1 MQIERSDEI
10 NLIRQT
16 LNGKTSAFNLLV
28 KMHRTTIY
36 TLVLSYTKNPTD
48 AEDLTQQIFIRAY
61 ERLATL
67 RELDRFLPWLQ
78 RISHNTCKNWL
89 RQQRGATIGFEAVK
103 DANFA
108 ETAASPEEIALKA
121 EVETVVR
128 EAISDLQET
137 DRKLMEARYIKGA
150 SYSELQVESGLS
162 YAAIVNRVKRAKQKV
177 RRRIEKLLG
186 GMAILPGQTLILGGM
201 ETVKLSAKV
210 KLAAVGVAAVV
221 GIGGGGVLYHR
232 TFQSQP
238 ILVNEQGV
246 REVHTATGDS
256 LANSVH
262 STDAALGINSPTKGE
277 SISEEGEANRFEIS
291 TDDGV
296 KIVDVKNM
304 HELMEEVNLPEEI
317 EKLFHPY
324 VEHSADVGGDGKV
337 KAALTILSQEEL
349 TEEMLEKL
357 AEAFRRTA
365 GKLERTANTRIQ
377 VFRIEGDHKLTAEI
391 EELPEEL
398 KQKIASGEFVVW
410 NESGQE
416 LPEEIR
422 QAAIQAAIEESRKS
436 VFQTT
441 QEPLEEPKQKTA
453 NPDTQHLSASVHTP
467 SKSTELLTQ
476 PTHSDSQVESPPV
489 PSEPSE
495 GTTPLSDEEW
505 VEFEKLLSEF
515 SDEDWAEFEK
525 LLRIAT
531 EGDTRHRDKQE
542 PLDVQQQR
550 RIEKALE
557 ESSIDSSAREEM
569 RGRLRLPIDLEID
582 APSSLQEGKEQ
593 QDTIIPPHEPQ

>member
-1 MQIERSDEI
+1 MQIERSNEI

-16 LNGKTSAFNLLV
+16 LNGRTSAFNLLV

-177 RRRIEKLLG
+177 RRRIENLLG

-232 TFQSQP
+232 AFQSQP

-256 LANSVH
+256 LTNNAH
-262 STDAALGINSPTKGE
+262 STDAVLGINSPTKGE
-277 SISEEGEANRFEIS
+277 SISEEGEANPFEIS
-291 TDDGV
+291 TDDDGV
-296 KIVDVKNM
+296 VTILAKGDDGIAYTALTSADHVEKITEKLLENM
-304 HELMEEVNLPEEI
+304 NMSEETRRKMEEAAEMRILVSLNEKLPEEVMQKI
-317 EKLFHPY
+317 TGGELATWTRSNPKMLEELMQRITSGEFATT
-324 VEHSADVGGDGKV
+324 EHSQK
-337 KAALTILSQEEL
+337 
-349 TEEMLEKL
+349 MLE
-357 AEAFRRTA
+357 EFHRI
-365 GKLERTANTRIQ
+365 LEKVGTNTSVE
-377 VFRIEGDHKLTAEI
+377 VFHTGT
-391 EELPEEL
+391 LPEEL
-398 KQKIASGEFVVW
+398 RRETAYYEGTQP
-410 NESGQE
+410 
-416 LPEEIR
+416 LPYP
-422 QAAIQAAIEESRKS
+422 AH
-436 VFQTT
+436 TT
-441 QEPLEEPKQKTA
+441 
-453 NPDTQHLSASVHTP
+453 

-495 GTTPLSDEEW
+495 GTTLLSDEEW

-515 SDEDWAEFEK
+515 SDEDWVEFEK
-525 LLRIAT
+525 LLRIAA
-531 EGDTRHRDKQE
+531 EGNSPHRDKQE
-542 PLDVQQQR
+542 PLDVEQQHQ
-550 RIEKALE
+550 IEKALE
-557 ESSIDSSAREEM
+557 EPFIDPSAREEM

-582 APSSLQEGKEQ
+582 APSSLQDGKEQ
-593 QDTIIPPHEPQ
+593 QDTIIPPREPQ